1 MLKKFLLPK
10 WNYEKSVD
18 EWKILQD
25 KGIAVVSVSSQIEVW
40 EHSLGAKE
48 DQIIQRLRMTTNQ
61 VEIEPEKSR
70 SI

>member
-48 DQIIQRLRMTTNQ
+48 DQIIQSLRITTNH

>member
-48 DQIIQRLRMTTNQ
+48 DQIIQRLRMTTNH